1 MKKIVL
7 AVFMAAM
14 ALSLSAQINFR
25 EGGFAEALGGC
36 QVRKQIGVYGL
47 LHQLVRSLQIDGV

>member
-25 EGGFAEALGGC
+25 EGGFGGC

>member
-25 EGGFAEALGGC
+25 EGGFAEALEAA
-36 QVRKQIGVYGL
+36 KSENKL

>member
-25 EGGFAEALGGC
+25 EGGFAEAFGRLPSPKTNWCLWIVTPVGA
-36 QVRKQIGVYGL
+36 VL
-47 LHQLVRSLQIDGV
+47 AN